1 MVMMIAVS
9 VISNTG
15 DTYLCPSN
23 KSGFLDLQYKTL
35 LINVKSII
43 KDNYIYVFGIVDY
56 SSRV

>member
-15 DTYLCPSN
+15 ATYLCPFN

>member
-1 MVMMIAVS
+1 MVMMITVS

-15 DTYLCPSN
+15 ATYLCLSN